1 MNSTLK
7 IARILVDLSLNQ
19 HFDYSVPI
27 HLIDKVDIGT
37 YVNVPFGRGNKRIIR
52 GCIIDFPK
60 TSPYKNL
67 KEINDLYEINITL
80 PKTLIKLGEWM
91 AEYYCCTREQALRT
105 LLPGAVRSGRVSK
118 KNITYVFLPDPK
130 KATEYLFTKC
140 QKSESRRSVIQVLLQ
155 KPDLPLSLL
164 LKKAEVSSG
173 VIDTLVKH
181 QIVIKEKRH
190 VERDPFD
197 YEAVEQTV
205 IPTLTDEQKIAVD
218 KINSMLKCS
227 SSYQLENYKKKG
239 VNSEQKKENNYELRI
254 TNYEKGQIKAGKAKV
269 ETQNFAS
276 KKEDPR
282 SEIRDPKSKDVKTQ
296 NFASKKI
303 KKIAALLY
311 GVTGSGKTEV
321 YLRVI
326 AECIKMEKEAIVLV
340 PEISLTP
347 QTTERFRN
355 RFGDEVS
362 VLHSG
367 LSDGERF
374 DEWMKIYEGRVKI
387 VVGARSALFAPF
399 KNLGLIIVDEEHEN
413 SYKQDEAPR
422 YHARDASV
430 MRAYQEGAVAVLGSA
445 TPSIESF
452 YNAANG
458 KYELITLSKRVE
470 NLLMPKVNI
479 VDMCSEAVENGG
491 GLFSK
496 QLKDA
501 IYDKL
506 TKGEQTILFLNRRGF
521 ATYLSCPHC
530 NDYVATCPNCS
541 ISYTYHKIKG
551 CLACHIC
558 GSIVPAPTICP
569 KCNSPEIRYSGTGTE
584 KIETITSKL
593 FPYAR
598 VVRMDSDTMV
608 NRKSYEKAL
617 TSFRKGDIDILIGT
631 QMIAKGLDFPN
642 VTLVGVI
649 NADTALN
656 LPDFRA
662 SERTFQLLT
671 QVAGRAG
678 RGTVPGE
685 VFIQTHSPYNSAIQF
700 AVDHD
705 YSSFYEEEIEIR
717 KQLQY
722 PPVGHLALIKIS
734 GEDEKLL
741 ISIAEKFSAELDNI
755 LSEDKTMSSPP
766 CPAPI
771 SKIKNKYR
779 YSIMF
784 RGVIPKGLKKYLK
797 TLVFSKYRTKGINI
811 QIDIDAV
818 SLM

>member
-1 MNSTLK
+1 MNSLIK

-19 HFDYSVPI
+19 HFDYAVPK
-27 HLIDKVDIGT
+27 HLLDKVDIGT
-37 YVNVPFGRGNKRIIR
+37 YVNVPFGRGNKRVIR
-52 GCIIDFPK
+52 GCVIDFPK
-60 TSPYKNL
+60 KSPYKNL
-67 KEINDLYEINITL
+67 KEIIDLYEHNLTL
-80 PKTLIKLGEWM
+80 PKALIKLGEWM
-91 AEYYCCTREQALRT
+91 AEYYCCSREQALRA

-118 KNITYVFLPDPK
+118 KSILYVFLPDPK
-130 KATEYLFTKC
+130 KATEYLFSKC
-140 QKSESRRSVIQVLLQ
+140 QKSEARKSVIQVLLQ

-164 LKKAEVSSG
+164 LKMANVSAG

-190 VERDPFD
+190 IERDPFD
-197 YEAVEQTV
+197 FETVKQTE
-205 IPTLTDEQKIAVD
+205 TLKLTDEQKYAVD
-218 KINSMLKCS
+218 KINSMMLKGKD
-227 SSYQLENYKKKG
+227 QRQEAIDG
-239 VNSEQKKENNYELRI
+239 RQK
-254 TNYEKGQIKAGKAKV
+254 IKAQNLSAKALASANPASEKKRKV
-269 ETQNFAS
+269 
-276 KKEDPR
+276 
-282 SEIRDPKSKDVKTQ
+282 
-296 NFASKKI
+296 
-303 KKIAALLY
+303 AALLY

-326 AECIKMEKEAIVLV
+326 KECIKIGRETIVLV

-399 KNLGLIIVDEEHEN
+399 RNLGLIIVDEEHEN
-413 SYKQDEAPR
+413 SYKQDESPR
-422 YHARDASV
+422 YHARDVAV
-430 MRAYQEGAVAVLGSA
+430 MRAFQEGAVAVLGSA

-452 YNAANG
+452 YNAQKE
-458 KYELITLSKRVE
+458 KYELITISKRVE
-470 NLLMPKVNI
+470 DLVMPKVNI
-479 VDMCSEAVENGG
+479 VDMSIEAVANGG

-496 QLKDA
+496 QLKEA
-501 IYDKL
+501 IYKRIDN
-506 TKGEQTILFLNRRGF
+506 GEQTILFLNRRGF

-530 NDYVATCPNCS
+530 NEYVATCPDCS
-541 ISYTYHKIKG
+541 ISYTYHKSKG

-558 GSIVPAPTICP
+558 GSVVPAPTICP

-584 KIETITSKL
+584 KIEDITAKL

-598 VVRMDSDTMV
+598 IVRMDSDTMV
-608 NRKSYEKAL
+608 NRKSYETTL
-617 TSFRKGDIDILIGT
+617 TAFRKGDIDILIGT

-678 RGTVPGE
+678 RGILPGE
-685 VFIQTHSPYNSAIQF
+685 VYIQTHSPFNSAIQF
-700 AVDHD
+700 AVNHD

-717 KQLQY
+717 EQLQY
-722 PPVGHLALIKIS
+722 PPVGHLAVIKLS
-734 GEDEKLL
+734 GEDEELL
-741 ISIAEKFSAELDNI
+741 VNIAEKFSAELNKI
-755 LSEDKTMSSPP
+755 LSEDKTMVSPP

-784 RGVIPKGLKKYLK
+784 RGIIPKGLKKYLK
-797 TLVFSKYRTKGINI
+797 SLVFGKYRTKGINI

-818 SLM
+818 NLM

>member
-1 MNSTLK
+1 MNNFKK
-7 IARILVDLSLNQ
+7 IARILIDLSLNQ
-19 HFDYSVPI
+19 HFDYAVPV
-27 HLIDKVDIGT
+27 HLLDKVDIGT

-60 TSPYKNL
+60 KSPYKNL
-67 KEINDLYEINITL
+67 KEIINLYELNLTL
-80 PKTLIKLGEWM
+80 PKSLIKLGEWM
-91 AEYYCCTREQALRT
+91 AEYYCCSREQSLRA
-105 LLPGAVRSGRVSK
+105 LLPGAVRSGKVSK
-118 KNITYVFLPDPK
+118 KSITYVFLPDPK

-140 QKSESRRSVIQVLLQ
+140 QKSESRKQVIQVLLQ

-164 LKKAEVSSG
+164 LKKADVSSG
-173 VIDTLVKH
+173 IIDTLVKH
-181 QIVIKEKRH
+181 KIVIKEKRH
-190 VERDPFD
+190 IERNPFEF
-197 YEAVEQTV
+197 EAAEASSLP
-205 IPTLTDEQKIAVD
+205 ILTDEQKIAIE
-218 KINSMLKCS
+218 KINQMRIDCKPVQPS
-227 SSYQLENYKKKG
+227 STFTKN
-239 VNSEQKKENNYELRI
+239 
-254 TNYEKGQIKAGKAKV
+254 KAK
-269 ETQNFAS
+269 TQILQSN
-276 KKEDPR
+276 KKR
-282 SEIRDPKSKDVKTQ
+282 
-296 NFASKKI
+296 
-303 KKIAALLY
+303 KIAALLY

-326 AECIKMEKEAIVLV
+326 EECIKEKKEAIVLV

-374 DEWMKIYEGRVKI
+374 DEWMKIYESRVKI

-413 SYKQDEAPR
+413 SYKQDESPR
-422 YHARDASV
+422 YHARDVAV
-430 MRAYQEGAVAVLGSA
+430 MRAFQEGAVAVLGSA
-445 TPSIESF
+445 TPSVESF
-452 YNAANG
+452 YNAQKE

-470 NLLMPKVNI
+470 DLVMPKVHV
-479 VDMCSEAVENGG
+479 VDMSTEAVANGG

-496 QLKDA
+496 QLKDS
-501 IYDKL
+501 IYNRLDN
-506 TKGEQTILFLNRRGF
+506 GEQTILFLNRRGF

-530 NDYVATCPNCS
+530 NEYVATCPDCS
-541 ISYTYHKIKG
+541 ISYTYHKAKG

-558 GSIVPAPTICP
+558 GSVVPAPSICP

-584 KIETITSKL
+584 KIEDITAKL

-598 VVRMDSDTMV
+598 IVRMDSDTMI
-608 NRKSYEKAL
+608 NRKSYETAL

-678 RGTVPGE
+678 RGVLPGE
-685 VFIQTHSPYNSAIQF
+685 VFIQTHSPFNSAIQF
-700 AVDHD
+700 AVNHD
-705 YSSFYEEEIEIR
+705 YKSFYDEEISIR
-717 KQLQY
+717 EQLQY
-722 PPVGHLALIKIS
+722 PPSGHLAVIKFS
-734 GEDEKLL
+734 GEDEKQ
-741 ISIAEKFSAELDNI
+741 IINVAELFSVELNKI
-755 LSEDKTMSSPP
+755 ISADKTMISPP

-784 RGVIPKGLKKYLK
+784 RGIIPKGLKKYLK
-797 TLVFSKYRTKGINI
+797 SLVFDRYRTKGINI

-818 SLM
+818 NLM